1 MTLDFR
7 SEYILN
13 KTIELWQSFYLHYP
27 PKHSFVLV
35 CPPSLNDGCGND
47 CEVGKL
53 CLDNKYGTIAIQ
65 MSKNASYVS
74 IQDGVRCWLAID
86 RIERSYEA
94 TTILLLLLV
103 TSTVGCMIEY
113 FRYLPIPIYLALFV
127 IAGFTLISWRYK
139 W

>member
-1 MTLDFR
+1 MNIF
-7 SEYILN
+7 SIG
-13 KTIELWQSFYLHYP
+13 LWNFGNLSICIIHVSIPLPLYAL
-27 PKHSFVLV
+27 
-35 CPPSLNDGCGND
+35 PSLNDGCGND

-65 MSKNASYVS
+65 MSKNASYIS